1 MMPTLESDLLGL
13 ETQLVGSLAAQLLG
27 VLGSQ
32 QHQSAIS

>member
-13 ETQLVGSLAAQLLG
+13 ETQLVGSLQLG